1 MLSRNC
7 ITDFLF
13 SVTFRKVAPR
23 PARAFAPKAM
33 RVSIQNI
40 NPAGKAGKG
49 IGLFVARNG
58 PAASEIEKLLP

>member
-1 MLSRNC
+1 
-7 ITDFLF
+7 
-13 SVTFRKVAPR
+13 
-23 PARAFAPKAM
+23 M